1 MAEDIK
7 ALLTKTFA
15 PYRALSEA
23 QLDAL
28 QSHYDLLSTW
38 NKKLNLWRVQ
48 DVREAVEFHYC
59 ESLYLAYMLPAGS
72 LKIVDVGSGGG
83 FPGFPV
89 GILRPE
95 CEVDL
100 LESDQRKAAFLREAC
115 HEHPSLHVVASRAED
130 CTNRYDWMI
139 SRAVRS
145 ETVESLPLA
154 PNCALLTSTP
164 GPDKLPW
171 GENRFIRMFHV
182 EL

>member
-1 MAEDIK
+1 MADDFRS
-7 ALLTKTFA
+7 LLAKTFA
-15 PYRALSEA
+15 PYEVLSES

-28 QSHYDLLSTW
+28 QAHYELLSTW
-38 NKKLNLWRVQ
+38 NKKLNLWRVH

-59 ESLYLAYMLPAGS
+59 ESLYLGHLLPPGP

-89 GILRPE
+89 GILRPG

-100 LESDQRKAAFLREAC
+100 LESDQRKAAFLREAS
-115 HEHPSLHVVASRAED
+115 HGHSNIRVVASRAED
-130 CTNRYDWMI
+130 CTKRYDWMI

-164 GPDKLPW
+164 SPVKLPW

>member
-1 MAEDIK
+1 VAEDFRW
-7 ALLTKTFA
+7 LLARTFA
-15 PYRALSEA
+15 PHGALSEI

-28 QSHYDLLSTW
+28 QVHYELLCRW
-38 NKKLNLWRVQ
+38 NKKLNLWRVE
-48 DVREAVEFHYC
+48 DVREAVELHYG
-59 ESLYLAYMLPAGS
+59 ESLYLGHVLPPGP
-72 LKIVDVGSGGG
+72 LRIVDVGSGGG

-89 GILRPE
+89 GILRSD
-95 CEVDL
+95 CQVDL

-115 HEHPSLHVVASRAED
+115 HGHANLHVVASRAED
-130 CTNRYDWMI
+130 CAKRYDWMI
-139 SRAVRS
+139 SRAVRP

-164 GPDKLPW
+164 NAVKLPW